1 MDKETYL
8 EPPYDITKTSKDS
21 SLIYELVT
29 EKVNDVI
36 NDIAKEFGIHNNEV
50 SYKLDMEYRGVYKL
64 LVECIYKELVEN
76 NKVNDQ
82 LEKS

>member
-1 MDKETYL
+1 MNSKNVL

-21 SLIYELVT
+21 SLIYEVVA
-29 EKVNDVI
+29 EKMNDVI
-36 NDIAKEFGIHNNEV
+36 NDIAKEFGIHNNKV

-82 LEKS
+82 SEKS